1 MKYNLSKEGMDLL
14 MEKLS
19 KAAQGDV
26 ENEMIATPI
35 STDFVKRMTKVKGI
49 EDVVERDEQLSKT
62 YQGFL
67 SLYGFETMYDM
78 YIYAMSCEPAP
89 EGLFKSDSQ
98 FPWYESVNKTIMR
111 NGKPKEVLLFIEV
124 PLEELEKADSKPKKK
139 EAKKGEKIEIPHAR
153 QFSGR
158 IVSSKDM
165 KDPNEMAK
173 LKAHGMR
180 LKTGDSEFSEDS
192 HHYLVLKGNNNHPV
206 GIVGYTEG
214 NKHIKMD
221 FYRANGKV
229 SGVGTRGFFEL
240 MRFAKTR
247 KKGVQVRDNKGGRQ
261 HYIQAGLTKNG
272 DNWEISYEE
281 LLKMYGED

>member
-89 EGLFKSDSQ
+89 EGLFKSDYPSFPSCPLIKLSCGTGSQ
-98 FPWYESVNKTIMR
+98 
-111 NGKPKEVLLFIEV
+111 
-124 PLEELEKADSKPKKK
+124 
-139 EAKKGEKIEIPHAR
+139 
-153 QFSGR
+153 
-158 IVSSKDM
+158 
-165 KDPNEMAK
+165 
-173 LKAHGMR
+173 
-180 LKTGDSEFSEDS
+180 
-192 HHYLVLKGNNNHPV
+192 
-206 GIVGYTEG
+206 
-214 NKHIKMD
+214 
-221 FYRANGKV
+221 
-229 SGVGTRGFFEL
+229 
-240 MRFAKTR
+240 R
-247 KKGVQVRDNKGGRQ
+247 K
-261 HYIQAGLTKNG
+261 
-272 DNWEISYEE
+272 SYC
-281 LLKMYGED
+281 L